1 MDPNG
6 AGRSE
11 AESPIEFTIHR
22 FTDPLTVFGWTN
34 TVPPC

>member
-22 FTDPLTVFGWTN
+22 LTVFGWTN
-34 TVPPC
+34 TIPPC